1 MQKKS
6 YSACKYSVKYGFTLI
21 ELLVKGSYLC
31 CDRENPAHGQGKARF
46 TLIELLVVIAI
57 IAILASMLL
66 PALQQAKAKAHQS
79 ACINNFGQIGKANV
93 LYMAD
98 NKDYL
103 NPYYNCGS
111 WVSNDCFWGYAL
123 NRYIDSSNKAP
134 IGSAWYSAS
143 EKRIYKSPLLCPTRE
158 LNRPGMG
165 SAPNNSGNYFFY
177 TVGINSLFSHRYFGN
192 SKVTN
197 GASFYR
203 PSRSCYVAE
212 ARGSDCIAKVIYAN
226 NDSSRPAFPHNN
238 PDPEDQL
245 TNMQIA
251 AGQGSSTVAFLD
263 AHVAPVSRKRMPLA
277 VKDGSAS
284 RQSFWTYSMA
294 ARYPG
299 TDLRDW
305 W

>member
-1 MQKKS
+1 MSDKCKGPVKKQIGPAS
-6 YSACKYSVKYGFTLI
+6 RQVKL
-21 ELLVKGSYLC
+21 S
-31 CDRENPAHGQGKARF
+31 RF

-66 PALQQAKAKAHQS
+66 PALQQAKARAQLTT
-79 ACINNFGQIGKANV
+79 CINNFGQIGKANV

-103 NPYYNCGS
+103 NPYYNCSS
-111 WVSNDCFWGYAL
+111 WVSDDCFWGYAL
-123 NRYIDSSNKAP
+123 NRYIGTSNKAP
-134 IGSAWYSAS
+134 IGGARYSAS

-165 SAPNNSGNYFFY
+165 TSPNNAGNYAFY
-177 TVGINSLFSHRYFGN
+177 TAGINALFHWPSFGKG
-192 SKVTN
+192 KVAN

-212 ARGSDCIAKVIYAN
+212 SRAADCEGRVMYS
-226 NDSSRPAFPHNN
+226 NDKYRPAFPHNN

-245 TNMQIA
+245 TQTQLA
-251 AGQGSSTVAFLD
+251 AAPGDSTVVFLD
-263 AHVAPVSRKRMPLA
+263 AHVAPVSRKRMPLSI
-277 VKDGSAS
+277 KDGSAS
-284 RQSFWTYSMA
+284 RQSFWMYSMA

>member
-1 MQKKS
+1 MPEKS
-6 YSACKYSVKYGFTLI
+6 CCVCKYSVKYG
-21 ELLVKGSYLC
+21 
-31 CDRENPAHGQGKARF
+31 F

-66 PALQQAKAKAHQS
+66 PALQQAKARAQLS

-103 NPYYNCGS
+103 NPYYNCGKWATDES
-111 WVSNDCFWGYAL
+111 FWGIAL
-123 NRYIDSSNKAP
+123 NRYIGPKSTVP
-134 IGSAWYSAS
+134 IGGARYYAS
-143 EKRIYKSPLLCPTRE
+143 LDQVKKSPLLCPTRE
-158 LNRPGMG
+158 LNRPGM
-165 SAPNNSGNYFFY
+165 SGGKTPAGDLFYF
-177 TVGINSLFSHRYFGN
+177 TAGINALFAWTTFGK

-212 ARGSDCIAKVIYAN
+212 SRAADFEGRVMYT
-226 NDSSRPAFPHNN
+226 NDKYRPAFPHNN

-245 TNMQIA
+245 TQPQLA
-251 AGQGSSTVAFLD
+251 AAPGSSTVVFLD
-263 AHVAPVSRKRMPLA
+263 AHVAPVSRKRMPLT
-277 VKDGSAS
+277 VKDSSAS
-284 RQSFWTYSMA
+284 RQTFWMYSMA

>member
-1 MQKKS
+1 MSDKCKSPVKKQIGP
-6 YSACKYSVKYGFTLI
+6 ALRQVKL
-21 ELLVKGSYLC
+21 SS
-31 CDRENPAHGQGKARF
+31 F

-66 PALQQAKAKAHQS
+66 PALQQAKARAQLTT
-79 ACINNFGQIGKANV
+79 CINNFGQIGKANV

-103 NPYYNCGS
+103 NPYYNCNRWAS
-111 WVSNDCFWGYAL
+111 DDCFWGYAL
-123 NRYIDSSNKAP
+123 NRYIGTSIKAP
-134 IGSAWYSAS
+134 IGGAWYSAS

-165 SAPNNSGNYFFY
+165 AAPNNSGNYFFF
-177 TVGINSLFSHRYFGN
+177 TAGINHVFSHGSFGK

-203 PSRSCYVAE
+203 PSRSCYAAE
-212 ARGSDCIAKVIYAN
+212 SRASNCDGRVLYS
-226 NDSSRPAFPHNN
+226 NDQYRPAFPHNN

-245 TNMQIA
+245 TQTQLA
-251 AGQGSSTVAFLD
+251 AAPGSSTVVFLD

-277 VKDGSAS
+277 IKDGSAS
-284 RQSFWTYSMA
+284 RQTFWMYSMA

-299 TDLRDW
+299 TDMRDW